1 MTERTLKEFH
11 LTLHADSRYTGDAAK
26 AIISTVLFHR
36 LFGSLKPSTG
46 DAVGVTYPTP
56 SNSLVSGLLNEKQR
70 EVDSRVRDDNN
81 SSLHLTVKFYEQRVK
96 KNTWFQ
102 KTHNVCW
109 EAWDI
114 ELKPGT
120 LSQAEHEN
128 TRKSTAKD
136 LQRALLEIVSFVDT
150 NKEHIPAITTTDLIP
165 FPYEIRIK

>member
-1 MTERTLKEFH
+1 MAERTPKEFR
-11 LTLHADSRYTGDAAK
+11 LSMQADTKYAGDAAK

-56 SNSLVSGLLNEKQR
+56 SSSLMYSLLNDKQR
-70 EVDSRVRDDNN
+70 EIESRTRDDNDKA
-81 SSLHLTVKFYEQRVK
+81 LHLSVHFYEKRVK
-96 KNTWFQ
+96 KNAWFQ

-114 ELKPGT
+114 ELTPRNSHSDT
-120 LSQAEHEN
+120 EN
-128 TRKSTAKD
+128 KRLSTAKD
-136 LQRALLEIVSFVDT
+136 LQRVLLEIVCFVDA

-165 FPYEIRIK
+165 FPYEINIS